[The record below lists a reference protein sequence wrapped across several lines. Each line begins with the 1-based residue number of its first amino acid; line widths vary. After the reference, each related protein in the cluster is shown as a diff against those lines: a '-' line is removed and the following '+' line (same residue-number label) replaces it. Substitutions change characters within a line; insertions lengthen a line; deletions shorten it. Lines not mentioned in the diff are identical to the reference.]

1 MLNKKNIPIKYSRT
15 LNSECKKYKIS
26 VQEKAFADLVAGGWK
41 DSDAY
46 IAVGLYN
53 PVYSSDANMRDMN
66 KLLSEDKYFIDY
78 FTSAE
83 KQWRKAKKSDIKES
97 PKSVRISE
105 DDIAAELT
113 KDNQLRELIAAK
125 KMHPEG
131 SKEWLDIKKMIADTT
146 QVKKDEIKDEE
157 TTVHYYIHSVAT
169 TVRYIWPMQTRKAEY
184 DYSAFYTPIS

>member
-83 KQWRKAKKSDIKES
+83 KQWRKAKKSDVMES

-105 DDIAAELT
+105 DDIAAELS

-125 KMHPEG
+125 KMHHEG
-131 SKEWLDIKKMIADTT
+131 SKEWLDIKKMIADIT

-157 TTVHYYIHSVAT
+157 TTVHYYLPLSCHNCSLYLADANKKSGV
-169 TVRYIWPMQTRKAEY
+169 
-184 DYSAFYTPIS
+184 